1 VKETRLRVVGFA
13 IIIEDQLEHRCMGIL
28 RRMRREDDYG
38 FPGSPTNRNTFLRT
52 ATEKGVGEISTFP
65 SNGSLPK
72 RLPGL
77 DLKIMTNHR
86 HLYSP
91 PI

>member
-1 VKETRLRVVGFA
+1 VKEARLRVVGFA
-13 IIIEDQLEHRCMGIL
+13 IMEDQSEHRCMGIL
-28 RRMRREDDYG
+28 RRMPREGDYG
-38 FPGSPTNRNTFLRT
+38 FLGSPANRNTFLRT
-52 ATEKGVGEISTFP
+52 TTEKGVGEISIFP

-72 RLPGL
+72 RLPSL